1 MTDRGEKL
9 RGLAEQLKDEEGV
22 RDAWVAKSF
31 TDRLLVVVTPPDE
44 RLPSTVRL
52 LLRSWNLRG
61 YEEVYDL
68 DGATDA
74 NFGGH
79 TADGEWYR
87 FVDVRDQ
94 GELQSYVV
102 D

>member
-1 MTDRGEKL
+1 MSERGEKL
-9 RGLAEQLKDEEGV
+9 RGLAERLQGEDGV

-31 TDRLLVVVTPPDE
+31 TDRLLVVVTPPE
-44 RLPSTVRL
+44 RSLPSNVRRM
-52 LLRSWNLRG
+52 LRDWNLQG
-61 YEEVYDL
+61 YDEVYDIS
-68 DGATDA
+68 GATDA
-74 NFGGH
+74 SFGGH